1 MLTWLRTRPAGT
13 RRAARPAT
21 LLNEATKKRPTPP
34 PVEEDMPP
42 PFFADDDAAF
52 LDMGDSPVVSDQ
64 LSVVSKAADQPGTP
78 PIIVGKTSGSR
89 LAQAVL
95 DLPPFPERHAENR
108 MGKLLDIFRSLDRI
122 AGAAC
127 DDSAPAPNNR

>member
-13 RRAARPAT
+13 RRAARPAIIVDV
-21 LLNEATKKRPTPP
+21 TKKRAAPP

-42 PFFADDDAAF
+42 SFFADDDTAF
-52 LDMGDSPVVSDQ
+52 LDMGDERLSPPP
-64 LSVVSKAADQPGTP
+64 LPKAVGSGPAKQIEAQPIIGGTP
-78 PIIVGKTSGSR
+78 GSR

-95 DLPPFPERHAENR
+95 ALPPFPERGDADR
-108 MGKLLDIFRSLDRI
+108 MRQLLNIFRTLDRI

-127 DDSAPAPNNR
+127 DGVETPSANR

>member
-21 LLNEATKKRPTPP
+21 LLNEATKKRPAPP

-52 LDMGDSPVVSDQ
+52 LDMGDEPPVVSDQ
-64 LSVVSKAADQPGTP
+64 LSVASEAGEQTKTLP
-78 PIIVGKTSGSR
+78 PITSGAR
-89 LAQAVL
+89 LARAVL
-95 DLPPFPERHAENR
+95 DLPPFPERHADNR